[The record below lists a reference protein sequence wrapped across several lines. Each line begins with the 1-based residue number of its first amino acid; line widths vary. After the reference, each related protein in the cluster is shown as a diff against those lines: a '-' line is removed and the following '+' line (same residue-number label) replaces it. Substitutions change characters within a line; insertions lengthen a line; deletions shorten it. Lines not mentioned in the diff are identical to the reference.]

1 MTREQFDTALRVLY
15 LSQMDYE
22 FLPLAEAVRLE
33 DLLHLCRQ
41 LDTAGRT
48 NDELLLT
55 KVASHP
61 LANDLLD
68 YLAMFARDARDDRPE
83 PVAEP
88 EPVEVARHEPGSLEE
103 MQEAARS
110 MIDMAAECTD
120 LARAQAALDFA
131 HEHGSPLEVERAQKL
146 VNKLT
151 PSRRGRRR

>member
-1 MTREQFDTALRVLY
+1 MTREQFDTALRCLY
-15 LSQMDYE
+15 LAQMDYE
-22 FLPLAEAVRLE
+22 FLPLAESARLE

-41 LDTAGRT
+41 LDAAGRT

-68 YLAMFARDARDDRPE
+68 YLATFARDDDAE

-88 EPVEVARHEPGSLEE
+88 EPVTRHEPGSLAE
-103 MQEAARS
+103 MQAEARA
-110 MIDMAAECTD
+110 MIEDAAECAD
-120 LARAQAALDFA
+120 LVRAKAALDFS

-151 PSRRGRRR
+151 PLRRGRGRR